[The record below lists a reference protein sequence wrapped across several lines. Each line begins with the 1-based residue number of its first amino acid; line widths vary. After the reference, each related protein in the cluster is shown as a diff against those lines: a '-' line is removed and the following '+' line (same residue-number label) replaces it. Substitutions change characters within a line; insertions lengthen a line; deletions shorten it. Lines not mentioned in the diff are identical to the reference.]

1 MYVNLVTNNWDRV
14 TSFVFFQKWSSYGKN
29 RVNSKFY
36 MGYIGATQTNISML
50 NMANCSDLFGRFG
63 H

>member
-1 MYVNLVTNNWDRV
+1 MYVNLITNNWE
-14 TSFVFFQKWSSYGKN
+14 SHLSFFQKWSSYGKN

-36 MGYIGATQTNISML
+36 MGQIGATQTNISMPK
-50 NMANCSDLFGRFG
+50 MAKCSDLFGRFG